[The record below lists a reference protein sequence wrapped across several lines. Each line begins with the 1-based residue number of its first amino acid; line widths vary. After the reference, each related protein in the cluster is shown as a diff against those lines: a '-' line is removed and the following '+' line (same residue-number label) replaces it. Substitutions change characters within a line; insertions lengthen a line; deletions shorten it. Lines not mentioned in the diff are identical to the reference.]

1 MKNTAFIQRGV
12 LLLICSLSVFFGCDN
27 KESESISP
35 NAEKPGLALRSE
47 KEPSSDISADAD
59 PSGIIPGQI
68 EGKQTFYRMVVLDD
82 LNANATYSRPVFISI
97 IEHRKDFYF
106 MGASGKYHGSGSVDL
121 AREVDFGYHT
131 NKQGKSFLCD
141 MEHLSQELAIDYP
154 EKNTT
159 YFKLVKLTPIELLA
173 ALGDKG
179 KNFIEEARHKADSPY
194 LYAEKS
200 IQEGDILFA
209 ELDADKTKPDTQKH
223 ALIRV
228 LRISKN
234 PNRVTLGVFITK

>member
-1 MKNTAFIQRGV
+1 MKNTVFIQRSV
-12 LLLICSLSVFFGCDN
+12 LLLICSVSVFFGCN
-27 KESESISP
+27 KKESESISP
-35 NAEKPGLALRSE
+35 DVEKPISALRSE
-47 KEPSSDISADAD
+47 KDPRSDISTDSD

-68 EGKQTFYRMVVLDD
+68 EGKQAFYRMVVLDD
-82 LNANATYSRPVFISI
+82 LNANTVYSHPVFISI
-97 IEHRKDFYF
+97 IEHKNNFYF

-121 AREVDFGYHT
+121 AREVDFGYYT
-131 NKQGKSFLCD
+131 NHQGKSFLCD
-141 MEHLSQELAIDYP
+141 IEHLFQEIAIDYP

-159 YFKLVKLTPIELLA
+159 YFKLVNLTPIELLA
-173 ALGDKG
+173 ALGDNG
-179 KNFIEEARHKADSPY
+179 KDFIEEARYKSDSPY
-194 LYAEKS
+194 LYVEKS

-209 ELDADKTKPDTQKH
+209 ELDADKTKPDAQKH